1 MKPVLAIILVLAG
14 TAGGAGLGAW
24 LRPGE
29 VAPPGPPVRDPAN
42 PTGGRTGAD
51 ASGPVDPAGESA
63 RLDYVRL
70 DRQMVIPVVEGGRTR
85 ALMLFEIGL
94 AMRPGA
100 RERVFALEP
109 RLRDAFLRDFFE
121 MSYTGAFL
129 TTYTDDRVVSEL
141 RAKLLDSA
149 RSYLGEDVSEVLLL
163 DMIRQE
169 Y

>member
-1 MKPVLAIILVLAG
+1 
-14 TAGGAGLGAW
+14 
-24 LRPGE
+24 
-29 VAPPGPPVRDPAN
+29 
-42 PTGGRTGAD
+42 
-51 ASGPVDPAGESA
+51 
-63 RLDYVRL
+63 
-70 DRQMVIPVVEGGRTR
+70 
-85 ALMLFEIGL
+85 MLFEIGL

-100 RERVFALEP
+100 RERVFTLEP

-129 TTYTDDRVVSEL
+129 TTYTDERVVSEL